1 MLRSRNTLGAVA
13 LLIGLLLGLASD
25 TPGQRGSAFADTPFL
40 RGLDVSINGSA
51 PLHFGLDTGG
61 AADFFIV
68 PERVRE
74 LGLPVTGHRIV
85 HTSDRQPTSTGD
97 AADIVRATTLK
108 VAGHT
113 FVEPEG
119 VVLSHSRPA
128 DARDHDGTLGITLFR
143 DVLLTLDYPHNRLS
157 ISDGAL
163 PLANGRDII
172 PYTTDPDAAFR
183 PLRVSPT
190 VSVRLANL
198 ELAALLD
205 TGARGLNAD
214 VVVPT
219 QAAAKLPLG
228 PTDSDTVIEDAAG
241 HHFPSHTAKLNGD
254 LVLGG
259 DVVVHNPTVLVSDWL
274 GFIDLARVCNRLVL
288 TIDQRNHRLSITM
301 PETAPPR
308 AE

>member
-1 MLRSRNTLGAVA
+1 MLRSRNTQGAVA
-13 LLIGLLLGLASD
+13 LLIGSLLGLAGNA
-25 TPGQRGSAFADTPFL
+25 PGQRGSVSADTPFL

-61 AADFFIV
+61 AADFFIA
-68 PERVRE
+68 PEMARQ

-85 HTSDRQPTSTGD
+85 HTSDRQATSAGD

-119 VVLSHSRPA
+119 VILPQSTPA

-143 DVLLTLDYPHNRLS
+143 DVVLTLDYPHNRLS
-157 ISDGAL
+157 ISDRAL

-172 PYTTDPDAAFR
+172 PYTTNPDAAFR

-198 ELAALLD
+198 KLRALLD

-219 QAAAKLPLG
+219 EAAAKLPLG
-228 PTDSDTVIEDAAG
+228 PTDSDTVIQDAAG

-254 LVLGG
+254 LILGN
-259 DVVVHNPTVLVSDWL
+259 VVVHNPTILVSDWL
-274 GFIDLARVCNRLVL
+274 SFIDLARVCNRLVL
-288 TIDQRNHRLSITM
+288 TIDQRNHRLRVTI
-301 PETAPPR
+301 PGTAPPR